1 MRRTSVFALAL
12 VSSTLLLA
20 GHCGPDPVTPTQPD
34 GGVVPEED
42 AGEVDSAVVEDA
54 GEVDA
59 SVEDAGQDAGQAD
72 AGPAECIPF
81 CNKLTEVKCAEAA
94 KCLVTC
100 EHILATRFSK
110 LNASCVLKAT
120 TKAAIAKCGSVKC
133 S

>member
-12 VSSTLLLA
+12 LSSTLLLA

-42 AGEVDSAVVEDA
+42 AGEVDAGVEDA

-59 SVEDAGQDAGQAD
+59 GVEEAGQVDAGQAD

-81 CNKLTEVKCAEAA
+81 CNKLTEMKCAEAA
-94 KCLVTC
+94 KCLPTC
-100 EHILATRFSK
+100 EHIVTKRFSK